1 MSHGPQIQGKGST
14 MCGMPMYWTCFSID
28 LYGEQ
33 SGVKVEIGDDQLTEV
48 SDDGILIRYH
58 LCIYRE
64 KLQ

>member
-1 MSHGPQIQGKGST
+1 